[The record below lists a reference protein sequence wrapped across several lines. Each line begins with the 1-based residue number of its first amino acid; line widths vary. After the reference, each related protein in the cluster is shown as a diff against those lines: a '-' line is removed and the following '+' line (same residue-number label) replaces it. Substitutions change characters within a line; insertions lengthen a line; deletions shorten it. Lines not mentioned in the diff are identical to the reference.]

1 VCSGGRLALGGYVAA
16 LVWKLRDAL
25 GDVQTPAPAAPGAT
39 NGGIIGS
46 SIGGSGSNGS
56 GARSSSGIGLTSPSA
71 LGPEEL
77 RAAAACADVA
87 RLLEKAYQV
96 GY

>member
-1 VCSGGRLALGGYVAA
+1 MCSGGRLALGGYVAA

-25 GDVQTPAPAAPGAT
+25 GNVQTGAPAAPGAT

-46 SIGGSGSNGS
+46 SV
-56 GARSSSGIGLTSPSA
+56 GARSSSGIGLTSPPA
-71 LGPEEL
+71 PRPEEL
-77 RAAAACADVA
+77 RAAAARADVA